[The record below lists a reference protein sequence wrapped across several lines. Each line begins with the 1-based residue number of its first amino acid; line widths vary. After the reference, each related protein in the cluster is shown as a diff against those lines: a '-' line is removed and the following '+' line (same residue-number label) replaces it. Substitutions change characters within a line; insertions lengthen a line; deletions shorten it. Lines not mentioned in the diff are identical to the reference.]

1 MTGDAFLTEPAG
13 GVGRAMQAGARTPL
27 LDQEFDS
34 GTLYALRAAVQ
45 AHASRAGLSE
55 DRVGEVVLAVHELAA
70 NAIAHG
76 AGHGRL
82 RMWDLAGALSC
93 EIVDA
98 GPAGRGLCPQSRRSG
113 RCLQSWRGGQAPG
126 RGGSMAGRG
135 RPRPVAGAAGGRPAG
150 PTVGAPWH
158 PGHGHLRAAAAGGSL
173 TDGRRESAS
182 GNPAREAA
190 PVGHVCLCPHLPGP
204 VCHEPRSGAPVP
216 ARPTGTDN
224 PGPLRGAG
232 RGRGLGQ
239 ACRSRSL
246 SSVSMSM

>member
-13 GVGRAMQAGARTPL
+13 GVGRAMQAGARTPV

-45 AHASRAGLSE
+45 AHASQAGLSE

-98 GPAGRGLCPQSRRSG
+98 GPAGPGSAPSPAGPALPPVLARRAG
-113 RCLQSWRGGQAPG
+113 PG
-126 RGGSMAGRG
+126 RGGSMAGRR
-135 RPRPVAGAAGGRPAG
+135 RPRPVAGAAGGRSPGPALR
-150 PTVGAPWH
+150 APWH
-158 PGHGHLRAAAAGGSL
+158 PGRGHLRAAAAGGSL

-224 PGPLRGAG
+224 PGPPRGAG

-239 ACRSRSL
+239 AWRSRSL